1 MSNLTRRLKKLEALI
16 TDEAGL
22 VPGSQKWMD
31 YWTERVDKI
40 LAGDDEVK
48 DCLIPLEVVDAV
60 LKADDS
66 ARSDDCR

>member
-1 MSNLTRRLKKLEALI
+1 MSKLHRRLKKLEALI

-40 LAGDDEVK
+40 LAGDDEVSG
-48 DCLIPLEVVDAV
+48 CLIPLEVVDAIIER
-60 LKADDS
+60 ADW
-66 ARSDDCR
+66 ATR

>member
-1 MSNLTRRLKKLEALI
+1 MSKLHRRLKKLEALI

-22 VPGSQKWMD
+22 VSGSQKWMD

-48 DCLIPLEVVDAV
+48 GCN
-60 LKADDS
+60 S
-66 ARSDDCR
+66 ARSVGCNHAES

>member
-22 VPGSQKWMD
+22 VPGSKKWMD

-40 LAGDDEVK
+40 LDGDDEVK
-48 DCLIPLEVVDAV
+48 DCLIPLEVVDAIMQT
-60 LKADDS
+60 ADS
-66 ARSDDCR
+66 ERSDVCR